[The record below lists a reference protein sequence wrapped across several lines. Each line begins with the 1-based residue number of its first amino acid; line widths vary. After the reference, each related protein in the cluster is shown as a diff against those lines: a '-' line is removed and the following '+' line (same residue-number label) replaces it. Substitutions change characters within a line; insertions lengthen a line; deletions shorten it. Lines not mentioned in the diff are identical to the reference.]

1 MVKKCCVPACGGNY
15 DKDRKVTVFSFPMH
29 DLRRV
34 EQWKRKIPRQW
45 NFEVTKETVVCER
58 HFSDHQI
65 LRTET
70 FKRPDGSSVTV
81 PRNRCKLTDDACPH
95 IFTIAPSGCATNISV
110 PHIPSY
116 LSSDPSPKR
125 QKPRNRHQEE
135 SDMELSFIDDVAASD
150 KIKNFQDLKDNIELD
165 PNQNDNFEGEK
176 PKPKK
181 DSKKTQK
188 R

>member
-81 PRNRCKLTDDACPH
+81 LGIGVNLQMMPALTYLQLLQVQVAVLLTFLSP
-95 IFTIAPSGCATNISV
+95 IFIVQLHSKAPKTKKPTSGGI
-110 PHIPSY
+110 
-116 LSSDPSPKR
+116 
-125 QKPRNRHQEE
+125 
-135 SDMELSFIDDVAASD
+135 
-150 KIKNFQDLKDNIELD
+150 
-165 PNQNDNFEGEK
+165 
-176 PKPKK
+176 
-181 DSKKTQK
+181 
-188 R
+188 